1 MPLRQYWNLFYS
13 YLRPQSGKVLLL
25 IALILG
31 GIGLQLVNPQLIRYF
46 IDTAERGGAQ
56 EALLAAA
63 GLFLLFA
70 FLRQGVTMAAVYIG
84 EGVGWTATNNLRADL
99 ALHCLQLDMSF
110 HKARTPGEL
119 IERIDG
125 DVGEMAG
132 LFSHLVFVVLGN
144 VLLII
149 GILVLLFREDWR
161 LGAGGLAYAL
171 LLLLILR
178 GVQRWAMRVWT
189 QSRQANAE
197 LFGFL
202 EERLG
207 GTEDIRANGGEPYVM
222 RRFYQLMRNLLQ
234 RDQQA
239 ELLSGGTFLVAH
251 SLYVLSY
258 ALGLAIGAYL
268 FSQGQLTI
276 GGVYLI
282 VYYIGLLEVPLSEIR
297 HHVADLQQAAA
308 SVGRVAELFAIQ
320 PRVPDNPTSQQPL
333 ATGQAA
339 GQAAVQFDHVSFAY
353 NDTPG
358 SEDEPLPVLQ
368 EISFH
373 LQPGRVLGLLG
384 RTGSGKTTLTRL
396 LFRLYDPT
404 AGQICLDSTD
414 LRRLSL
420 GQLRDRVGMVTQ
432 DVQLFHATIRD
443 NLTFFNTSISDEAIL
458 HVLDE
463 LGLRPWLD
471 SLPAGLDTLYGAGGV
486 GLSAGQAQ
494 LLAFARVFLKDPGL
508 VILDEAS
515 SRLDPATEQLLER
528 AVDRLLHGRTGIII
542 AHRLKTVYRADEIMI
557 LDSGRIAEYGRRES
571 LAHDPQSRFY
581 HLLQT
586 GMEEALA

>member
-1 MPLRQYWNLFYS
+1 MPLRQYWNLFYN

-25 IALILG
+25 ITLILG
-31 GIGLQLVNPQLIRYF
+31 GIGLQLVNPQIIRYF
-46 IDTAERGGAQ
+46 IDTAETGGAQ
-56 EALLAAA
+56 RALLAAA
-63 GLFLLFA
+63 GLFLFFA
-70 FLRQGVTMAAVYIG
+70 FLRQGVTMAAVYVG

-125 DVGEMAG
+125 DVGELAG

-161 LGAGGLAYAL
+161 LGLGGLVYAL
-171 LLLLILR
+171 LILLILR
-178 GVQRWAMRVWT
+178 GVQRWAVQVWG

-207 GTEDIRANGGEPYVM
+207 GTEDIRGNGGEPYIM

-239 ELLSGGTFLVAH
+239 ELLSGGTFLVAYF
-251 SLYVLSY
+251 LYVLSY

-282 VYYIGLLEVPLSEIR
+282 VYYIGLLEEPLSEIR
-297 HHVADLQQAAA
+297 HHVAELQQATA
-308 SVGRVAELFAIQ
+308 SVGRVAELFAIR
-320 PRVPDNPTSQQPL
+320 PRVQDNL
-333 ATGQAA
+333 TGQLPKAA

-353 NDTPG
+353 DDTPG
-358 SEDEPLPVLQ
+358 NEDEPLPVLQ
-368 EISFH
+368 DVSFH

-404 AGQICLDSTD
+404 AGQICLDGAD
-414 LRRLSL
+414 LRQFSL
-420 GQLRDRVGMVTQ
+420 GELRDRVGMVTQ

-443 NLTFFNTSISDEAIL
+443 NLTFFNARINDEAIVR
-458 HVLDE
+458 VLDE
-463 LGLRPWLD
+463 LGLRSWLE

-528 AVDRLLHGRTGIII
+528 AIDRLLHGRTGLII

-557 LDSGRIAEYGRRES
+557 LDAGHIVEYGRRET

>member
-1 MPLRQYWNLFYS
+1 MPLRQYWNLFYG
-13 YLRPQSGKVLLL
+13 YLRPQSAKVLLL
-25 IALILG
+25 ITLILG
-31 GIGLQLVNPQLIRYF
+31 GIGLQLVNPQIIRYF
-46 IDTAERGGAQ
+46 IDTAETGGTQ
-56 EALLAAA
+56 SALLAAA

-70 FLRQGVTMAAVYIG
+70 FLRQGVTMAAVYVG

-110 HKARTPGEL
+110 HKVRTPGEL

-149 GILVLLFREDWR
+149 GILTLLFREDWR
-161 LGAGGLAYAL
+161 LGLGGLVYAL
-171 LLLLILR
+171 LILLVLR
-178 GVQRWAMRVWT
+178 GVQRWAVQVWG

-197 LFGFL
+197 LYGFI

-239 ELLSGGTFLVAH
+239 ELLSSGTFLVAH
-251 SLYVLSY
+251 FLYVLSY

-282 VYYIGLLEVPLSEIR
+282 VYYIGLLELPLSEIR
-297 HHVADLQQAAA
+297 HHVRDLQQATA
-308 SVGRVAELFAIQ
+308 SVGRVAELLAIR
-320 PRVPDNPTSQQPL
+320 PRVQDNQTRQLPPTK
-333 ATGQAA
+333 GR
-339 GQAAVQFDHVSFAY
+339 AAVQFDHVSFAY
-353 NDTPG
+353 DDTPG
-358 SEDEPLPVLQ
+358 DEDEPLPVLQ
-368 EISFH
+368 DVSFD
-373 LQPGRVLGLLG
+373 LQPGRILGLLG

-404 AGQICLDSTD
+404 AGQICLDSAN
-414 LRRLSL
+414 LRDFSL
-420 GQLRDRVGMVTQ
+420 GELRDRVGMVTQ

-443 NLTFFNTSISDEAIL
+443 NLTFFNTRIGDEMIVR
-458 HVLDE
+458 VLDE
-463 LGLRPWLD
+463 LGLRPWLE
-471 SLPAGLDTLYGAGGV
+471 SLPAGLDTLYGPGGV

-528 AVDRLLHGRTGIII
+528 AVDRLLDGRTGLII
-542 AHRLKTVYRADEIMI
+542 AHRLKTVFRADEIMI
-557 LDSGRIAEYGRRES
+557 LDGGRIVEYGRRET

-586 GMEEALA
+586 GLEEALA